1 MQTIIRAFLE
11 YLDAERRYSPHTVK
25 SYENDVQQFI
35 SYLSGE
41 GVESLRSVDKKL
53 LRSFLGSLLDQ
64 EYSKSSIA
72 RKIASLRSFFRFTKR
87 RGLTALNPALTLVS
101 PRPEKRLPTFLDERA
116 IESLFERLDISTPRG
131 RRDAAIME
139 LFYSTG
145 IRRSELVNLRL
156 DEVDLAQK
164 TIKVTGKGSKQRI
177 LPLGVQATSALRN
190 YLVDRRELVKRSA
203 LSTVPDTVFLSDDGR
218 AISPDKVFTIV
229 QRCIGTVSECQKK
242 SPHVLRHSFATHM
255 LNRGAD
261 LRAVKELLGHESLST
276 TQVYT
281 HVSTEQMKKI
291 YRQAHP
297 KA

>member
-1 MQTIIRAFLE
+1 
-11 YLDAERRYSPHTVK
+11 
-25 SYENDVQQFI
+25 
-35 SYLSGE
+35 
-41 GVESLRSVDKKL
+41 
-53 LRSFLGSLLDQ
+53 
-64 EYSKSSIA
+64 
-72 RKIASLRSFFRFTKR
+72 
-87 RGLTALNPALTLVS
+87 
-101 PRPEKRLPTFLDERA
+101 
-116 IESLFERLDISTPRG
+116 
-131 RRDAAIME
+131 ME

>member
-11 YLDAERRYSPHTVK
+11 YLDAERRYSPHTVT

-35 SYLSGE
+35 SYLGGE
-41 GVESLRSVDKKL
+41 GVESLQSVDKKL
-53 LRSFLGSLLDQ
+53 LRSYLGSLLDQ
-64 EYSKSSIA
+64 EYTKTSIA
-72 RKIASLRSFFRFTKR
+72 RKIASLRSFFRYTKR
-87 RGLTALNPALTLVS
+87 RGLTKLNPAITLVS

-116 IESLFERLDISTPRG
+116 IESLFEQLDISTPRG

-177 LPLGVQATSALRN
+177 LPLGTQATSALRN

-203 LSTVPDTVFLSDDGR
+203 PSTVPETVFLSDDGR
-218 AISPDKVFTIV
+218 AISPEKVFTIV
-229 QRCIGTVSECQKK
+229 QRCIGAVSESQKK